1 MRTVRCVSFRCPVN
15 TLGIFFGRICIEFQ
29 PLLKT
34 VPCHHAGSCRI
45 SHGHR
50 IVGRHVCPYFRRLH
64 VAVEPFCP
72 SYQDQRSVGPDP
84 LQYVQ
89 CHFHQRVAG
98 NRIQFGTGIEG
109 HKGNCR
115 PRSPVRL
122 HLRVGRVVARRK
134 QYDEQCRVDIRAVHG
149 LDIPHTVC
157 PL

>member
-1 MRTVRCVSFRCPVN
+1 MLPNANSPVCLLPMSCQHSRDIFREN
-15 TLGIFFGRICIEFQ
+15 MY
-29 PLLKT
+29 
-34 VPCHHAGSCRI
+34 RI
-45 SHGHR
+45 STASQNCTMSPCR
-50 IVGRHVCPYFRRLH
+50 LLPNGRHVCPYFRRLH

>member
-1 MRTVRCVSFRCPVN
+1 MLPNANSPVCLLPMSCQHSRDIFREN
-15 TLGIFFGRICIEFQ
+15 MYRISTASQNC
-29 PLLKT
+29 T
-34 VPCHHAGSCRI
+34 MSPCSSCRI

-109 HKGNCR
+109 HKGKLPTTFSRQVTPTSWEGCR
-115 PRSPVRL
+115 
-122 HLRVGRVVARRK
+122 AKKAIRRTMPCG
-134 QYDEQCRVDIRAVHG
+134 YSCCAWS
-149 LDIPHTVC
+149 
-157 PL
+157 